1 MAKTDSQRYSRGPL
15 PGAKALSAVMKR
27 IAGPDLRRKGF
38 FESGLAAEWPAIV
51 GAYLAERCAP
61 EKLRWPRGK
70 GTEATLELRIE
81 SAAAPEIQHLSPQ
94 ITERINGYFGFS
106 AVAQL
111 KFIHAPLRP
120 QTEPRKPPARPLSD
134 AEEQALQEFAGE
146 DRTGRASGGTRGLG
160 PRRFES
166 GKRPENREAS
176 GKIVMTGVNHVAQKR
191 R

>member
-1 MAKTDSQRYSRGPL
+1 MAKTDSPKSDSQRYSRGPL

-106 AVAQL
+106 AVGQL
-111 KFIHAPLRP
+111 KFIHAPLHP
-120 QTEPRKPPARPLSD
+120 QTESQKPPARPLSD
-134 AEEQALQEFAGE
+134 AEEQALQESLAKIEPGGLRAALE
-146 DRTGRASGGTRGLG
+146 GLGRAVLSRAELG
-160 PRRFES
+160 QENAPKKPDDRR
-166 GKRPENREAS
+166 
-176 GKIVMTGVNHVAQKR
+176 
-191 R
+191 